1 MKVAEIIL
9 SKYFPWAS
17 PFRLF
22 QCSRRATKNASW
34 TYKSFITMQHTECFY
49 QHFSLKKT
57 FWQVRG
63 ERGSSAAIIS
73 MSLNLAFMKICL
85 SGTGARLSNIS
96 QIHLPAWRWWY
107 AVMWLQ
113 VCLDDC
119 WKTKF
124 LAGNTESIYGW
135 RDKMDP
141 SYMIQS
147 DSARR
152 AQYPDTQQTVTFISD
167 NGEHLALF
175 YVRGT

>member
-1 MKVAEIIL
+1 MSTLSQKVDFL
-9 SKYFPWAS
+9 STFLQCLHWVFLSTFFTQENFLTSKRWK
-17 PFRLF
+17 RL
-22 QCSRRATKNASW
+22 QRCNHLNEPQS
-34 TYKSFITMQHTECFY
+34 
-49 QHFSLKKT
+49 
-57 FWQVRG
+57 G
-63 ERGSSAAIIS
+63 
-73 MSLNLAFMKICL
+73 NLAFMKICL
-85 SGTGARLSNIS
+85 AGTGARLSNIS